1 MAGIDSAR
9 YLATRQVLRKLRS
22 SGCRWYDILRESRIT
37 RSSLGQ
43 NLAPVSAIGETEQQQ
58 QRDRPDAKARAPI
71 ETDRLFGRRMKL
83 QSGWGF
89 DRFNRRLTILWA
101 VILWF
106 HG

>member
-1 MAGIDSAR
+1 MAGIDSAC
-9 YLATRQVLRKLRS
+9 YLSTGQVLRKLRF
-22 SGCRWYDILRESRIT
+22 SGCRWYDILRESSIT
-37 RSSLGQ
+37 CSSLGQ

-58 QRDRPDAKARAPI
+58 QRDRPDAKARSPI
-71 ETDRLFGRRMKL
+71 EADRLFGRRMKL

-89 DRFNRRLTILWA
+89 DRFDRPFIILWA

>member
-9 YLATRQVLRKLRS
+9 YLSAGQVLRKLRS
-22 SGCRWYDILRESRIT
+22 SSCRRYDILRESRIT
-37 RSSLGQ
+37 RSSLRQ
-43 NLAPVSAIGETEQQQ
+43 NLAPVSTVGETEQQQ
-58 QRDRPDAKARAPI
+58 QRDRPNAKARSPI
-71 ETDRLFGRRMKL
+71 ETDRLFGRRMEL
-83 QSGWGF
+83 QSGWSV